1 MSREHLEEEKVEE
14 EINFKSFAQEAAEI
28 MPSDKPTLQKYN
40 GLVHKGIDR
49 AIK

>member
-1 MSREHLEEEKVEE
+1 
-14 EINFKSFAQEAAEI
+14 

-49 AIK
+49 AIKWRNTYSTGSTNAMKRDWKESVLVV